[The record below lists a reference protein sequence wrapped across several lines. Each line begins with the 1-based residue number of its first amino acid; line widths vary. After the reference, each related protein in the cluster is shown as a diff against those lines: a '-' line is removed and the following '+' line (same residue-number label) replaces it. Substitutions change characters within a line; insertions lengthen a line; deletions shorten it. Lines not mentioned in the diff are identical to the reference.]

1 MRILMAGTTYAPAF
15 NGQAVFMTHLAE
27 RMCASGHS
35 VAVLAPSEN
44 GQQEDRVRK
53 GVQIVRP
60 STLRLTHWHPDAAV
74 PLVSKPVVENLFN
87 RFHPQI
93 VHIHDHYPLSWS
105 VARAARNRGLPV
117 IGTNHFMP
125 ENLAPYLP
133 LWKSGQPLYRAVLW
147 RWMLQLYNSLD
158 FVTVQSRTAGE
169 ILAGRGLRRP
179 PRHISCGVDLAE
191 FYVDDTVDQQAVRR
205 SFGLHPTA
213 HLLLY
218 VGRVDEEKRLD
229 VLIHALSR
237 SGRTDCHLAVGGRGA
252 ALTALKEL
260 VAGLGLGER
269 VHFLGYVPDGEKRN
283 LLNSADIFAMPSD
296 AELLSIATLEA
307 MACGRPILAARA
319 QALPELV
326 TEQENGRL
334 FRANDVDD
342 AASVLADL
350 ISHPQTWPGMGAA
363 SRRRAEGHGWSGVL
377 AGYTQL
383 YEEAIQLSRV
393 RSALAHGQL
402 RQEKLVDKA
411 RSFSVNRMP

>member
-27 RMCASGHS
+27 RMSASSHA

-44 GQQEDRVRK
+44 GHQENSVRN

-60 STLRLTHWHPDAAV
+60 PTLRLTHWHPDAAV
-74 PLVSKPVVENLFN
+74 PLVSGPVVENLFN
-87 RFHPQI
+87 HFRPDI
-93 VHIHDHYPLSWS
+93 VHIHDHYPLSWT
-105 VARAARNRGLPV
+105 VAETARNRGLPV

-133 LWKSGQPLYRAVLW
+133 LWESGQPLYRAALW
-147 RWMLQLYNSLD
+147 RWMLQLYNTLD

-179 PRHISCGVDLAE
+179 PRLLSCGVDLAE
-191 FYVDDTVDQQAVRR
+191 FYVDATVDQQAVRR
-205 SFGLHPTA
+205 SFGLHPIA

-229 VLIHALSR
+229 VLIHALAR

-260 VAGLGLGER
+260 VSQLGLGER

-326 TEQENGRL
+326 TDRENGRL

-342 AASVLADL
+342 AAAVLTEL
-350 ISHPQTWPGMGAA
+350 VSHPQAWPGMGAA
-363 SRRRAEGHGWSGVL
+363 SRQRAEGHGWPGVL

-383 YEEAIQLSRV
+383 YEEAIQQSRV
-393 RSALAHGQL
+393 RTTPANGQL
-402 RQEKLVDKA
+402 RREKLSDRA
-411 RSFSVNRMP
+411 GGFSVNRMP

>member
-1 MRILMAGTTYAPAF
+1 
-15 NGQAVFMTHLAE
+15 
-27 RMCASGHS
+27 
-35 VAVLAPSEN
+35 
-44 GQQEDRVRK
+44 
-53 GVQIVRP
+53 
-60 STLRLTHWHPDAAV
+60 
-74 PLVSKPVVENLFN
+74 
-87 RFHPQI
+87 
-93 VHIHDHYPLSWS
+93 
-105 VARAARNRGLPV
+105 
-117 IGTNHFMP
+117 MP

-229 VLIHALSR
+229 LLIHALAR
-237 SGRTDCHLAVGGRGA
+237 SGRMDCHLAVGGRGA

-260 VAGLGLGER
+260 VTRLGLGER

-283 LLNSADIFAMPSD
+283 LLNSADIFTMPSD

-363 SRRRAEGHGWSGVL
+363 SRRRAESHGWPGVL

-402 RQEKLVDKA
+402 RQEKLADKA
-411 RSFSVNRMP
+411 RSFSVNRML